1 MIQNGWWHHHHHHH
15 HHHHPIARHPSRR
28 PRTRE
33 RSRSSR
39 SASPGWSRARAAG
52 KQRRRPFCALGLDRE
67 AMRCVSLSSSS
78 NHLALF
84 ESIIPRHHSFGHLES
99 LSSSLSSSFV
109 FERTKTKK
117 KTTTKKDDAAI
128 IVAFVLLLLC
138 LLLLDRRCQSLFVS
152 GGQKS
157 SFLSLFEKR

>member
-1 MIQNGWWHHHHHHH
+1 MMIQNGWWHHHH

-78 NHLALF
+78 NHLAL
-84 ESIIPRHHSFGHLES
+84 SLRASYRGIILLDIYS
-99 LSSSLSSSFV
+99 LCRLLLSRSRERRQRRRQRRKRTTTRSSSLLLFFFFV
-109 FERTKTKK
+109 F
-117 KTTTKKDDAAI
+117 
-128 IVAFVLLLLC
+128 F
-138 LLLLDRRCQSLFVS
+138 
-152 GGQKS
+152 
-157 SFLSLFEKR
+157 

>member
-1 MIQNGWWHHHHHHH
+1 MMMIQNGWWHHHH

-28 PRTRE
+28 PRTHE

-78 NHLALF
+78 NRLVSLRA
-84 ESIIPRHHSFGHLES
+84 SYRGIILLDIYRVFVVF
-99 LSSSLSSSFV
+99 FV
-109 FERTKTKK
+109 FFFRVRENEDKEEDNDEKG
-117 KTTTKKDDAAI
+117 DDAI
-128 IVAFVLLLLC
+128 IIAFVLLLLC
-138 LLLLDRRCQSLFVS
+138 LLLDRRRQSLFVS

-157 SFLSLFEKR
+157 SPLSLFEKR